1 MDKKRAS
8 ETGIRVELL
17 DGTHSGVAVDAL
29 VDDWLHGNSK
39 GILRDLH
46 EPYSE
51 DPKGDPVE
59 PEGETAAP

>member
-29 VDDWLHGNSK
+29 VDDILHDDARGALK
-39 GILRDLH
+39 ELH
-46 EPYSE
+46 DHYLDGS
-51 DPKGDPVE
+51 E
-59 PEGETAAP
+59 PEAPLAPA